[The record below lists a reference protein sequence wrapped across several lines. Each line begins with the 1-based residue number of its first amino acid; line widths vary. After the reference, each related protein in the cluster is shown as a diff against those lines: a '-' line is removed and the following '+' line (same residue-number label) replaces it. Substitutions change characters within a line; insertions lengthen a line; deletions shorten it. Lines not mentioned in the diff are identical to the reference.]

1 MIILQKPIAE
11 KYGIDTTLPTE
22 LQNIKNR
29 VEAKRRP
36 ALSDGRKAKVSDARK
51 IESSLR
57 YPIEDLDLPLYR
69 RQPTGEGP
77 IIDMAPGKRHANIT
91 VPNPTGGMPTYPDSK
106 TLESIPAEC
115 ISPFLMVYSF
125 LMVFAR
131 KLGLYPFS
139 LDDFENALRHSSRDI
154 KSQILIESNV
164 CLLNAIINERRKPRG
179 SSSQSSLSGAS
190 AGTSFGTYITRPST
204 PTPSLSRSHSSE
216 DDVPEN
222 QSPANAES
230 RDKEDE
236 EEDRKVPVGITWGR
250 PEIYQVGS
258 GWDARAIPVG
268 DDREGWE
275 DVLVGCIHDVSCIV

>member
-1 MIILQKPIAE
+1 M
-11 KYGIDTTLPTE
+11 PTE

-36 ALSDGRKAKVSDARK
+36 ALSDGRKSKVSDARK

-77 IIDMAPGKRHANIT
+77 IIDMAPGKRHANST

-179 SSSQSSLSGAS
+179 SSSSQSGLSGAS
-190 AGTSFGTYITRPST
+190 TGTSFGTYITRPST

-230 RDKEDE
+230 RDKEE
-236 EEDRKVPVGITWGR
+236 EEDDRKVPVGITWGR

-268 DDREGWE
+268 DNREGWE
-275 DVLVGCIHDVSCIV
+275 DVLIGCIHDVSYIG